1 MSQSARGE
9 TVFYL
14 QPGECLLT
22 SEQVRVVTVL
32 GSCVAVTFHD
42 PVSRLSAMCHAVFP
56 NRRCRGKLAEHDSPY
71 RFVDESVF
79 RLVER
84 LERHGVPRA
93 RLEVKVFGGAEVVAQ
108 GRPPAPG
115 LAVGRSNVKAAF
127 DALQS
132 RGLVVQASDLG
143 GRRGRTLVFSTRTGE
158 VLLKRQ
164 GGENGSPVQGGE
176 QQ

>member
-1 MSQSARGE
+1 MSQSARE
-9 TVFYL
+9 ENVFYL

-22 SEQVRVVTVL
+22 SEPLRVVTVL

-42 PVSRLSAMCHAVFP
+42 PVSRLSAICHAVFP

-71 RFVDESVF
+71 RFVDESVS

-84 LERHGVPRA
+84 LERHGVPRG
-93 RLEVKVFGGAEVVAQ
+93 RLEVKVFGGAEVLAQ
-108 GRPPAPG
+108 GRPPTPG

-127 DALQS
+127 DALQA
-132 RGLVVQASDLG
+132 RGLVVSASDLG
-143 GRRGRTLVFSTRTGE
+143 GKRGRTLVFATLTGE

-164 GGENGSPVQGGE
+164 GGESGVAKPGGDAR
-176 QQ
+176 